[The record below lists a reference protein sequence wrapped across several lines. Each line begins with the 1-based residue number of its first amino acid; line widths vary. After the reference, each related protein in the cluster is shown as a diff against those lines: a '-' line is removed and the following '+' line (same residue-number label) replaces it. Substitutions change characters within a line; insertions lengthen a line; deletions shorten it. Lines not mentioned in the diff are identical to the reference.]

1 MKSFMSM
8 VNMVSVRSFAR
19 AGKAAGRIWSKALGK
34 KSASLCVPLLAG
46 LAFFAAA
53 PSVTQAAY
61 VTAYQNIV
69 YEKDVV
75 DTNSIYNPD
84 KDHFN
89 CVVYTFHSDT
99 DKGQPYIY
107 KYMYDEGE
115 MVWKIHADGQWNTVE
130 SGSLAAS
137 VLKVCLP
144 YLK

>member
-1 MKSFMSM
+1 MKSFMNM
-8 VNMVSVRSFAR
+8 VNRVSVESFEQLGKR
-19 AGKAAGRIWSKALGK
+19 AGHMLSKALGK
-34 KSASLCVPLLAG
+34 KTAALCVPLLAG
-46 LAFFAAA
+46 LALLAV

>member
-1 MKSFMSM
+1 MNIFMNM
-8 VNMVSVRSFAR
+8 VNRVSVHSFAQ
-19 AGKAAGRIWSKALGK
+19 AGKSAGRMMSKAFGK
-34 KSASLCVPLLAG
+34 KTAALCVPLLAG
-46 LAFFAAA
+46 LTLFAAPA
-53 PSVTQAAY
+53 VTQAAY

>member
-1 MKSFMSM
+1 MKHFMNM
-8 VNMVSVRSFAR
+8 VNRVSVQSFAW
-19 AGKAAGRIWSKALGK
+19 AGKSAGHMLSKAFGK
-34 KSASLCVPLLAG
+34 KTAALCVPLLAG
-46 LAFFAAA
+46 LAFFAAPA
-53 PSVTQAAY
+53 VAQAAY